1 MPDIPQRWL
10 SLSGICTTLN
20 LGPAQV
26 KNLYRNK
33 LLVRIGKNP
42 ADYRYLDPT
51 PEYAERLRLA
61 AVLLSKRSDVPIDL
75 PLTFLLTIR
84 EVAEIMNWSLR
95 HARDFLEDN
104 KVPCFKSANRAR
116 LYSVSV
122 VRDFLWR
129 RNGRKLAGK
138 IAPMLLSELISF
150 AQRFIDSE
158 TALMPTDEQFKADE
172 ELQRKLAWIM
182 RQKSPQRETMLA
194 DLMAKLELAKQVT
207 AALHSPDDTSTDTQH

>member
-61 AVLLSKRSDVPIDL
+61 AVMLSKRSDVPIDL

-207 AALHSPDDTSTDTQH
+207 AALRSPDDTSKSNL

>member
-104 KVPCFKSANRAR
+104 KVPCFKAANRAR
-116 LYSVSV
+116 LYSVAV
-122 VRDFLWR
+122 VRDFIWK

>member
-207 AALHSPDDTSTDTQH
+207 AALRSPDDTSNHNGE

>member
-1 MPDIPQRWL
+1 MTDLPQRWL
-10 SLSGICTTLN
+10 SLSGIATVLNVTCT
-20 LGPAQV
+20 QV
-26 KNLYRNK
+26 KTLYKQK

-138 IAPMLLSELISF
+138 IAPMLLSEIISF
-150 AQRFIDSE
+150 AQRFVDAE

-182 RQKSPQRETMLA
+182 RQKSPQRETILT
-194 DLMAKLELAKQVT
+194 DLMAKLELAKQVVG
-207 AALHSPDDTSTDTQH
+207 AVKQNDPA